1 MTTFWG
7 IFTYAA
13 IPSGFVVMLLLLS
26 DIAFLMQVA
35 SKVMRAPSPV
45 TLGNLRLNVAVL
57 MTAFCGI
64 LTVITYASV
73 QRAQAKTQKIGAL
86 ERETSNLFY
95 VERNYWLSILA
106 LTIWVTSWRL
116 EVLYRERPH
125 RPAFALNLRPSKAL
139 WIGLGVAALLVADL
153 PLCRLNYQ
161 FQIYSYV
168 TPGKDNLQASPLA
181 AECNGVYASEGG
193 RCSEFCQQVRFLSEE
208 RLASVHFAR
217 KWHVLGRWSAE
228 VFDMARDVQQ
238 DSSHVSQLFQKKTC
252 VDVLKS
258 VDKSND
264 MVNAFCLVLAGVAV
278 LVAFAAF
285 SQVLGDAVETNLHSD

>member
-7 IFTYAA
+7 IFTYVA
-13 IPSGFVVMLLLLS
+13 IPPGFVVLLMFLS
-26 DIAFLMQVA
+26 DVPILMQVA

-57 MTAFCGI
+57 MTAFCSI
-64 LTVITYASV
+64 LLVITYASV

-95 VERNYWLSILA
+95 VERNNWISLLAVTLWLSA
-106 LTIWVTSWRL
+106 WRL
-116 EVLYRERPH
+116 EVLYRQHPQ
-125 RPAFALNLRPSKAL
+125 RPAFSLNLRPSKAV
-139 WIGLGVAALLVADL
+139 WIGVGIAALLLADL

-168 TPGKDNLQASPLA
+168 TPGKDKLQASPLA
-181 AECNGVYASEGG
+181 AECSGVYANEGG
-193 RCSEFCQQVRFLSEE
+193 KCSEFCQEVRLLSEE
-208 RLASVHFAR
+208 RMASVMFAR
-217 KWHVLGRWSAE
+217 RWHVLGRWSAE

-238 DSSHVSQLFQKKTC
+238 DSSHVDQLFKKKAC

-285 SQVLGDAVETNLHSD
+285 SQGFGDTVETNLHRD